1 MDIIT
6 NQWAAFNAQ
15 KEQEKLERVRFL
27 WLKDLCLEM
36 HFFFISPPRH
46 SIIQQKSWILLH
58 FAISFSKHKRQ
69 QEIMEKEMVF
79 GSKPASTPKKR
90 LVVIN
95 FILYKFKTIYKV
107 NV

>member
-15 KEQEKLERVRFL
+15 KEQEKLERVRI
-27 WLKDLCLEM
+27 LCLEM
-36 HFFFISPPRH
+36 HFFPPPRH

-58 FAISFSKHKRQ
+58 FDISFSKHKRQ